1 LSVKSILAAYGDDE
15 KLMSY
20 LPNVKAKGKLV
31 CREFLLNVFNT
42 LYPDVMAQIV
52 ASAKS
57 KRNV

>member
-1 LSVKSILAAYGDDE
+1 MKAYGDDE

-20 LPNVKAKGKLV
+20 LPNVRAKGKLV

-42 LYPDVMAQIV
+42 LYPDVLAQIV

>member
-1 LSVKSILAAYGDDE
+1 MDAYGDDE
-15 KLMSY
+15 KLKAH
-20 LPNVKAKGKLV
+20 LPEVKAKGKV
-31 CREFLLNVFNT
+31 ICREFLLNVFNT

>member
-1 LSVKSILAAYGDDE
+1 MKAYGNDE

-20 LPNVKAKGKLV
+20 LPEVKAKGKV
-31 CREFLLNVFNT
+31 ICREFLMNVFNT

-57 KRNV
+57 KRNI

>member
-1 LSVKSILAAYGDDE
+1 MSVKSIMKAYGNDE

-20 LPNVKAKGKLV
+20 LPEVKAKGKLV